1 MTEFEYMAI
10 EILDRFED
18 LLERYDITIP
28 DGDRQGD
35 EGEARIYG
43 MTYGELMQ
51 DIADILV
58 KKLTE
63 KMRVLEEDQEA
74 QKKEAERRKKWAT
87 ELQEREKAV
96 IAKEEEQK
104 KEAKSLRQWA
114 TEIQERE
121 EAVVV
126 KEEELSSGKK
136 GNSFDYLFDPINEN
150 HDKKRQSVPE
160 TDFHVKKVMVTTRY
174 GFGNPIRE
182 EKILLDF
189 NCE

>member
-10 EILDRFED
+10 DILDRFED
-18 LLERYDITIP
+18 LLEKYDITIP

-51 DIADILV
+51 DITDILDE
-58 KKLTE
+58 KLTK
-63 KMRVLEEDQEA
+63 KMRMLEETQAEQE
-74 QKKEAERRKKWAT
+74 
-87 ELQEREKAV
+87 
-96 IAKEEEQK
+96 

-121 EAVVV
+121 QAVAV
-126 KEEELSSGKK
+126 KEEELSSNKK
-136 GNSFDYLFDPINEN
+136 ENSFDYLFDPINEN

-160 TDFHVKKVMVTTRY
+160 IDFHVN
-174 GFGNPIRE
+174 FGNPIRE
-182 EKILLDF
+182 GKILLDF
-189 NCE
+189 NCK